1 MDTDD
6 MRFFLVG
13 ESREAVGTSSPEGW
27 EKVRSVKVPLLVFS
41 ARFVQEC
48 RREEAAAHMTGEH
61 LKPFQGIGHVLAVAG
76 SYGHLGRGSGRGL
89 LPAHHSVW

>member
-6 MRFFLVG
+6 MRFFLFG

-27 EKVRSVKVPLLVFS
+27 EKVRCVKVPLLVFS

-48 RREEAAAHMTGEH
+48 RRSAMTGEH